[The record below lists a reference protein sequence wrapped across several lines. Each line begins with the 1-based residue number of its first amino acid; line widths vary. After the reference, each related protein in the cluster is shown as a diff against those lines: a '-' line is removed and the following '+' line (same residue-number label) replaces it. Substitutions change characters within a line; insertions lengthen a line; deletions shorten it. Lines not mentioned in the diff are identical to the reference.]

1 MKNILYIATVLLLNL
16 IGCCG
21 CDSDTKNTPTPD
33 TPAEGGYLFA
43 HMKDSDYGG
52 IYYYISKDA
61 KQWIVLNDDKTIEPR
76 YSGHPD
82 IIKGAD
88 GRYRMIGVTRTL
100 PKSLVLWVS
109 TDLVT
114 WQTDGAIPDAA
125 IMDTP
130 GYHPDGWYS
139 APKLFYDADSGKY
152 LITWHASRN
161 EVAEGSDQWWSEM
174 RTFYMTTADFKTYS
188 KPARLFDF
196 KSEEFRDAATI
207 DAIIR
212 KIGGSYY
219 AVFKDERSN
228 DIAPTGKTVLI
239 SKSAAL
245 TGPYSEPISVVTP
258 KTEAGKTDNWHEAPT
273 IVEQPD
279 GKGWYIFAERYPTEY
294 VRFEAPDIESATW
307 RQYVIGIPN
316 ARHGVMVRIT
326 DEQYAAIAAKY
337 GF

>member
-1 MKNILYIATVLLLNL
+1 MKNVLYIATILLLNL
-16 IGCCG
+16 IGCSG
-21 CDSDTKNTPTPD
+21 CDSDSKNTPTPD
-33 TPAEGGYLFA
+33 TPTEGGYLFA

-82 IIKGAD
+82 IIKGPD
-88 GRYRMIGVTRTL
+88 GRYRMIGVTRSL

-109 TDLVT
+109 MDLVT
-114 WQTDGAIPDAA
+114 WQMDGAIPDTA
-125 IMDTP
+125 IFDTP

-161 EVAEGSDQWWSEM
+161 EVAEGSDEWWDEM
-174 RTFYMTTADFKTYS
+174 RTF
-188 KPARLFDF
+188 DF
-196 KSEEFRDAATI
+196 KSKEFKNAATI

-212 KIGGSYY
+212 KIDGSYY

-228 DIAPTGKTVLI
+228 DVAPTGKTVLI
-239 SKSAAL
+239 SKSASL
-245 TGPYSEPISVVTP
+245 TGPYSEPICVVTP
-258 KTEAGKTDNWHEAPT
+258 KTDAGKTDKWHEAPT

-294 VRFEAPDIESATW
+294 VRFEAPNIESTTW
-307 RQYVIGIPN
+307 HQYVIGIPN

-326 DEQYAAIAAKY
+326 DEQYAAILAKY

>member
-1 MKNILYIATVLLLNL
+1 MKNILYIATILLLNL

-21 CDSDTKNTPTPD
+21 CDSETKNTPTPD

-52 IYYYISKDA
+52 IYYYISRDA
-61 KQWIVLNDDKTIEPR
+61 KQWTVLNDDKTIEPR

-100 PKSLVLWVS
+100 PKSLILWVS

-114 WQTDGAIPDAA
+114 WQTDETIPDAA

-139 APKLFYDADSGKY
+139 APKLFYDADSDKY

-174 RTFYMTTADFKTYS
+174 RTFYMTTSDFKTYS

-196 KSEEFRDAATI
+196 KSEEFRDCLLYTSPSPR
-207 DAIIR
+207 D
-212 KIGGSYY
+212 
-219 AVFKDERSN
+219 
-228 DIAPTGKTVLI
+228 
-239 SKSAAL
+239 
-245 TGPYSEPISVVTP
+245 
-258 KTEAGKTDNWHEAPT
+258 
-273 IVEQPD
+273 
-279 GKGWYIFAERYPTEY
+279 
-294 VRFEAPDIESATW
+294 
-307 RQYVIGIPN
+307 
-316 ARHGVMVRIT
+316 
-326 DEQYAAIAAKY
+326 
-337 GF
+337 